1 MHIIPHSILPTRDEA
16 ALRSFLTACCAA
28 AKEKA
33 HYQIASITIEVDHIV
48 PLAVLESIYNPA
60 EFHFYLE
67 RSHDEMAIAAI
78 DAVVSAEFS
87 GPNRYQMIKEFAANI
102 LENSIAIGDLEL
114 EFSGPHFFTA
124 LAFDE
129 QHAARSEFAPATIFL
144 PRWQVF
150 RRGVQHGAV
159 ANLKIEADSDV
170 DALVE
175 RIWRAYD
182 KFQHF
187 NYSAAA
193 QSCNSVQ
200 PYPIAPSAQTG
211 EKEAYLKAVRQA
223 LEEIKQGLYEKVV
236 LARTQTLH
244 LDGDWQVLR
253 LLNRLRHRFP
263 RCFTFSFANG
273 GESVFLGAS
282 PERILRVQEGKLIT
296 EAIAGSAP
304 RGGTAREDALLGRGL
319 LSSHKDLQEHCY
331 VRDSIVRRLQKVGLS
346 ARHAGQ
352 PQLLALANVQHLRTP
367 ITAHVE
373 HAIHIVDIL
382 EEMHPTPAVGG
393 TPRDQAVPRIQA
405 LEGIQREL
413 YAGVVGWFNHLNEGD
428 MVVGIRSAHIRS
440 ETAKLFA
447 GAGIVAGSEPES
459 EYLETELKLRAMRSV
474 FFDGDVGLSSESSAK
489 SSKNSDCECG

>member
-16 ALRSFLTACCAA
+16 ALRSFLDACCAA
-28 AKEKA
+28 AQEKA
-33 HYQIASITIEVDHIV
+33 HYQIASITIAVDHIV

-60 EFHFYLE
+60 ELHFYLE
-67 RSHDEMAIAAI
+67 RSYDEVAIAAM
-78 DAVVSAEFS
+78 DAVVSGEFS
-87 GPNRYQMIKEFAANI
+87 GPDRFQQLKKFADTI

-129 QHAARSEFAPATIFL
+129 RGAENSEFAPATIFL

-150 RRGVQHGAV
+150 RRGVQYGAV

-170 DALVE
+170 DALVD
-175 RIWRAYD
+175 RVWRAYD
-182 KFQHF
+182 RFQHF
-187 NYSAAA
+187 NYSDAVPSRSA
-193 QSCNSVQ
+193 V
-200 PYPIAPSAQTG
+200 PPKPIIPSAQPL
-211 EKEAYLKAVRQA
+211 EKQAYLQAVECA
-223 LEEIKQGLYEKVV
+223 LEEIQQGQYEKVV
-236 LARTQTLH
+236 LARAQTLKA
-244 LDGDWQVLR
+244 DGAWPALL

-273 GESVFLGAS
+273 GGSVFLGAS
-282 PERILRVQEGKLIT
+282 PERILRVKEGKLTT

-304 RGGTAREDALLGRGL
+304 RGATAREDTLLGRSL
-319 LSSHKDLQEHCY
+319 LNSYKDFQEHAY

-346 ARHAGQ
+346 ACHAAQ
-352 PQLLALANVQHLRTP
+352 PQLLALANVQHLHTP
-367 ITAHVE
+367 ITADVE
-373 HAIHIVDIL
+373 QAIHILDIL
-382 EEMHPTPAVGG
+382 QEMHPTPAVGG

-405 LEGIQREL
+405 LEGMHREL

-428 MVVGIRSAHIRS
+428 MVVGIRSAQIRA

-459 EYLETELKLRAMRSV
+459 EYLETELKLKAMRSV
-474 FFDGDVGLSSESSAK
+474 FFDDDFGASSQPSARNPE
-489 SSKNSDCECG
+489 NSDCECS